1 MTTEEMVKKYKP
13 KNKLEK
19 EVLEIIEDKAAD
31 YEDISDWFNSLFE
44 IGVSGMVSQLVSYSD
59 TLDFTKRHS
68 TDINNLLSEKLE
80 ETGIETPK
88 ELFSKWDTRDNLC
101 LNTKNLNLLALFA
114 FEDISL
120 KIVRSLNFEDGEI

>member
-19 EVLEIIEDKAAD
+19 EVLETIEDKAAD

-120 KIVRSLNFEDGEI
+120 KIVRSLNLEDGEI